1 MYQKNSLNDL
11 TPISQR
17 KLTHQGKTKTFCPS
31 LFLNQIDSQPKKIE
45 EDNLQKQLEL
55 EIPEEI
61 ILPKTVRRR
70 HAMGNGL
77 SPQKT
82 DQILPNIP
90 SLSLH
95 VTMQKRNMDD
105 LLQFQEIQT
114 QRENT
119 EMENINKKIKSI
131 INSNRRQ
138 VSFQTSH
145 VIIDEFD
152 NYEVV
157 QELPTQRYQVPRRR
171 THLKQLTTEI

>member
-1 MYQKNSLNDL
+1 MYKKNSLIDL
-11 TPISQR
+11 TPISIS
-17 KLTHQGKTKTFCPS
+17 KSTHLGKNKPFCPS
-31 LFLNQIDSQPKKIE
+31 LFLNQIDSQPKKF
-45 EDNLQKQLEL
+45 EDDYHEKVLEL
-55 EIPEEI
+55 EIPEDI

-70 HAMGNGL
+70 YAIGNGL

-82 DQILPNIP
+82 DQILP

-105 LLQFQEIQT
+105 LLQLQEIQT

-131 INSNRRQ
+131 INSNKRQ
-138 VSFQTSH
+138 VSFQSSH

-152 NYEVV
+152 NYQVV
-157 QELPTQRYQVPRRR
+157 QDLPTQRHQAPKRR